1 MVKNFANKEPA
12 AVVWT
17 ETGNWCT
24 KSSHLLN
31 MRNKT
36 NLTLNISL
44 KGKDEKNLID
54 LANQKILYL

>member
-1 MVKNFANKEPA
+1 MVKNFANKESA
-12 AVVWT
+12 AVVWM
-17 ETGNWCT
+17 ETGNLST

-31 MRNKT
+31 MRNKI
-36 NLTLNISL
+36 NLTLNILL